1 MTRNIIKQKN
11 PIQEYR
17 IGETVLLVKN
27 KFTGDIDIN
36 QVVTTLRSLPLP
48 ILNVASAICVGDFFF
63 LKKRE
68 VEALYDD
75 RTIYITN
82 EQEDYKKFM
91 KNLIHELAHGC
102 EESYYG
108 DIYEDGTIKDE
119 FLKKRIKMYEILSA
133 YGYDQI
139 PKESYLNPE
148 YDETFDLFLY
158 KTVGYD
164 KLGALVRGIF
174 LSPYAAT
181 SLREYFANG
190 FEKNFLDNSEE
201 VIRISPV
208 LAQKLK
214 LFTQIPV

>member
-17 IGETVLLVKN
+17 VGETVLLVKN
-27 KFTGDIDIN
+27 KFTGDVSVE
-36 QVVTTLRSLPLP
+36 QVVSALRSLPLP
-48 ILNVASAICVGDFFF
+48 ILDVASAICVGDFYF
-63 LKKRE
+63 LKKRQ

-82 EQEDYKKFM
+82 QQENYEEFM

-102 EESYYG
+102 EETYYG
-108 DIYEDGTIKDE
+108 DIYEDGAIKEE
-119 FLKKRIKMYEILSA
+119 FLKKRLKMYEILSA
-133 YGYDQI
+133 YGYDQF
-139 PKESYLNPE
+139 PKESYLNAE
-148 YDETFDLFLY
+148 YDESFDLFLY

-164 KLGALVRGIF
+164 KLGSLVRGVF

-190 FEKNFLDNSEE
+190 FEKNFLDNAEE
-201 VIRISPV
+201 VARISPV
-208 LAQKLK
+208 LAEKLK